1 MLKKVVGAIATLS
14 FMIGTLG
21 MGYPHESESQQ
32 ENAYL
37 VYSEAVTS
45 RMSEET
51 HSSAQTVSR
60 VQAQG
65 ARSIA
70 RYAKEEAR
78 IQEAAMPLVMNRIEA
93 SKRKTSLTEEEIQ
106 LLQKVVSAES
116 RGESSETQYTV
127 ACVVLNRIEQF
138 LDILICDLHRI
149 ESDIFPDTLAEVIV
163 QSGQFACVE
172 NGAVYSAPI
181 TESVAEAV
189 NKALD
194 NNTVDENV
202 LWFRSGHYHGFHNR
216 AFRLDRMYFSQM

>member
-1 MLKKVVGAIATLS
+1 
-14 FMIGTLG
+14 
-21 MGYPHESESQQ
+21 
-32 ENAYL
+32 
-37 VYSEAVTS
+37 
-45 RMSEET
+45 
-51 HSSAQTVSR
+51 
-60 VQAQG
+60 
-65 ARSIA
+65 
-70 RYAKEEAR
+70 
-78 IQEAAMPLVMNRIEA
+78 MPLVMNRIEA

-127 ACVVLNRIEQF
+127 ACVVLN
-138 LDILICDLHRI
+138 RI

-216 AFRLDRMYFSQM
+216 AFQLDRMYFSQM

>member
-14 FMIGTLG
+14 FMICTLG
-21 MGYPHESESQQ
+21 MGYPHEVESQQ

-78 IQEAAMPLVMNRIEA
+78 IQKAAMSRIEA

-127 ACVVLNRIEQF
+127 ACVVLN
-138 LDILICDLHRI
+138 RI

>member
-1 MLKKVVGAIATLS
+1 MKVRVNRKMRIWYTQKQSRAGCQKKHILRHRQ
-14 FMIGTLG
+14 
-21 MGYPHESESQQ
+21 YQ
-32 ENAYL
+32 EY
-37 VYSEAVTS
+37 
-45 RMSEET
+45 R
-51 HSSAQTVSR
+51 R
-60 VQAQG
+60 RGQG
-65 ARSIA
+65 SIA

-127 ACVVLNRIEQF
+127 ACVVLN
-138 LDILICDLHRI
+138 RI

>member
-21 MGYPHESESQQ
+21 MGYPHEVESQQ
-32 ENAYL
+32 ENEYL

-78 IQEAAMPLVMNRIEA
+78 IQEAAMPLVMSRIEA

-127 ACVVLNRIEQF
+127 ACVVLNRIE
-138 LDILICDLHRI
+138 
-149 ESDIFPDTLAEVIV
+149 SDIFPDTLAEVIV
-163 QSGQFACVE
+163 QSGQFACVP
-172 NGAVYSAPI
+172 GARNDTAAHI
-181 TESVAEAV
+181 SVAV
-189 NKALD
+189 NRPFPSD
-194 NNTVDENV
+194 IP
-202 LWFRSGHYHGFHNR
+202 
-216 AFRLDRMYFSQM
+216 

>member
-78 IQEAAMPLVMNRIEA
+78 IQEAAMPLVMSRIEA
-93 SKRKTSLTEEEIQ
+93 SKRKTSLTGEEIQ
-106 LLQKVVSAES
+106 LLQKVVSAEA

-127 ACVVLNRIEQF
+127 ACVVLN
-138 LDILICDLHRI
+138 RI

>member
-60 VQAQG
+60 VLAQG

-127 ACVVLNRIEQF
+127 ACVVLN
-138 LDILICDLHRI
+138 RI